1 MDVRDALIS
10 GLVTFSQNTV
20 GIVFRP
26 YETYRRITRRENVW
40 ELPFIALILAVY
52 FAVASAVKTAA
63 FHPFILS
70 KQFVLIGSATGLTYI
85 VMICLMFK
93 SAQVLGGVGTLKRVA
108 LGWAYTLIPTLVWFM
123 STSVLYVILP
133 PPRTTSAAGMAF
145 SAAYLVF
152 SAALFFW
159 KTILMYLTLRFGMRL
174 DLPKIA
180 VIFVVVVPLM
190 VLYSIG
196 MYKLGIFRIPFI

>member
-20 GIVFRP
+20 GIVIRP

-93 SAQVLGGVGTLKRVA
+93 SAQILGGVGTLKR
-108 LGWAYTLIPTLVWFM
+108 AYTLIPTLVWFM

-133 PPRTTSAAGMAF
+133 PPRTTSVAGMAF

-180 VIFVVVVPLM
+180 VIFLVVVPLM
-190 VLYSIG
+190 ALYSIG